1 MKIFTPIQNLNR
13 RVKKAQRKGRQ
24 LKLSPVEECE
34 EVRCMN
40 CGTEFKGRFCPSCGQ
55 TAEVKR
61 IKTRRLLGSV
71 FVVAMGG
78 DNRFFSTCLD
88 LIYRPG
94 HMVRDYLLGIR
105 ARYFQPVRMLLCLV
119 AVYALAS
126 FLITAD
132 YEPFSLTA
140 NLTGNEVQSESLR
153 RVLRMLSGI
162 LSNDVVNSLLSAFI
176 FVLPFKLMFRR
187 KGVPRPDGVV
197 RTLNVAE
204 HFYALVYVSCQ
215 SMMLSLALLP
225 WAGSDG
231 MTSFSLLA
239 DMVAMVLLPA
249 WCYRQLYGMG
259 WIGCLIRSSI
269 ACLIT
274 LVGLVMLILVVFG
287 FFYGIDA
294 VK

>member
-13 RVKKAQRKGRQ
+13 RVKEAQRKGRQ
-24 LKLSPVEECE
+24 LKMSPVEECE

-40 CGTEFKGRFCPSCGQ
+40 CGAEYKGRFCPSCGQ
-55 TAEVKR
+55 AAEVKR

-71 FVVAMGG
+71 FVVAVGG
-78 DNRFFSTCLD
+78 DNHFFSTCLD

-132 YEPFSLTA
+132 YEPFSLTSS
-140 NLTGNEVQSESLR
+140 LTENEVQSESLR

-187 KGVPRPDGVV
+187 KGVMRPDGVV

-239 DMVAMVLLPA
+239 DMIAMVLLPT
-249 WCYRQLYGMG
+249 WCYRQLYGLG
-259 WIGCLIRSSI
+259 WIGCLIRSTI

>member
-1 MKIFTPIQNLNR
+1 M
-13 RVKKAQRKGRQ
+13 
-24 LKLSPVEECE
+24 SPVEECE

-40 CGTEFKGRFCPSCGQ
+40 CGAEYKGRFCPSCGQ
-55 TAEVKR
+55 AAEVKR

-71 FVVAMGG
+71 FVVAVGG
-78 DNRFFSTCLD
+78 DNHFFSTCLD

-105 ARYFQPVRMLLCLV
+105 ARYFQPIRMLLCLV

-132 YEPFSLTA
+132 YEPFSLTSS
-140 NLTGNEVQSESLR
+140 LTENEIQSESLR

-187 KGVPRPDGVV
+187 KGLMRPDGVV

-204 HFYALVYVSCQ
+204 HFYVLVYVSCQ
-215 SMMLSLALLP
+215 SMMLSIALLP

-239 DMVAMVLLPA
+239 DMIAMVLLPT
-249 WCYRQLYGMG
+249 WCYRQLYGLG
-259 WIGCLIRSSI
+259 WIGCLIRSTI